1 MMCFLRKFYLFIIV
15 LHILEDGDTREQNWQ
30 SRKLMLLNLGLG
42 HIEKSI
48 YQELYDIQYRRSKML
63 NFVRNVILL
72 CVHENEIYLLFM

>member
-1 MMCFLRKFYLFIIV
+1 
-15 LHILEDGDTREQNWQ
+15 
-30 SRKLMLLNLGLG
+30 MLLNLGLG

-72 CVHENEIYLLFM
+72 CVHENEIYLLFI